1 MKSKSISL
9 YYISIA
15 IFILMICRCSVP
27 DYSLPNTVTCT
38 TYQVEG
44 MTGNWQDEKKCMF
57 TCPDT
62 TIRLQLTSNEYEWSQ
77 DQLIDKYCTVPPTA
91 TSTATAT
98 ATVIPSATA
107 TPKKISGPML
117 TGDVTLCDIRNGVI
131 NLRIVDGYDMS
142 QVGTLETTIGGYPAS
157 CMVNPGNASIYTC
170 NLPASIIFPAQIVL
184 KGDGSILNDFLFDG
198 SSCIVPE
205 KEKEDEDGDEPPPP
219 APTFD
224 CSTDPSNPNC

>member
-1 MKSKSISL
+1 MKTKSISL
-9 YYISIA
+9 YVLSFIIA
-15 IFILMICRCSVP
+15 FGLICRCSVP
-27 DYSLPNTVTCT
+27 DYSLPNSVTCT

-44 MTGNWQDEKKCMF
+44 MTGSWQDEKKCMF
-57 TCPDT
+57 TCPNT
-62 TIRLQLTSNEYEWSQ
+62 TMSLQLTSNEYEWSQ

-91 TSTATAT
+91 ISTATE
-98 ATVIPSATA
+98 TVIPNATA

-117 TGDVTLCDIRNGVI
+117 TGDVTLCDVKNGVI

-142 QVGTLETTIGGYPAS
+142 QVSTLETTIGGHPAS

-170 NLPASIIFPAQIVL
+170 NPSPAVIFPAQIVL
-184 KGDGSILNDFLFDG
+184 SGDGSILNDFSFDG
-198 SSCIVPE
+198 SGCIVPG
-205 KEKEDEDGDEPPPP
+205 KENEDGDEPPPP